1 MVERDF
7 AIRRNRLAHQLDGLG
22 CLSVSVNDDAKPVQ
36 DFGIARL
43 RAQHLPAYF
52 LGLIGQ
58 TLPATLLRQRKDQS
72 SGHELSGPQ
81 RARGKRSQVRR
92 SNPLGFIGSIQRDR

>member
-1 MVERDF
+1 
-7 AIRRNRLAHQLDGLG
+7 
-22 CLSVSVNDDAKPVQ
+22 VQ

-58 TLPATLLRQRKDQS
+58 TLPAMLLCQRKDLS

-81 RARGKRSQVRR
+81 RARSKRSQGPAIEFVRLHRLYSAR
-92 SNPLGFIGSIQRDR
+92 SVIKP